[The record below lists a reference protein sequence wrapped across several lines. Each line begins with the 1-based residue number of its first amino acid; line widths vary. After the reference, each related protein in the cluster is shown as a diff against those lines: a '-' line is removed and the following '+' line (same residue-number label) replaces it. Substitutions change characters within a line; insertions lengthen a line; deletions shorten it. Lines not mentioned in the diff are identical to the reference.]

1 MTNKVIYLGNSKNPK
16 YNTGF
21 AYGVWS
27 SLGIGPALTCMG
39 GGNREPSFL
48 IEYEL

>member
-1 MTNKVIYLGNSKNPK
+1 MSSNSKRHSYKDPK

-27 SLGIGPALTCMG
+27 PFGVGPALTTCG
-39 GGNREPSFL
+39 GGNREPSVL